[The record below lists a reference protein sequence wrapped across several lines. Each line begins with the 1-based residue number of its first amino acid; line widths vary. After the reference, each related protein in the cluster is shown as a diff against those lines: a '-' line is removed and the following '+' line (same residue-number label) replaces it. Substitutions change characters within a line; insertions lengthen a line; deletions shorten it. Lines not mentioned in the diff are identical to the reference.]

1 MRAPTKCQKCDA
13 QLTPGAR
20 GPLPTFCT
28 GCRPSNK
35 PKAGWSLYSCEICG
49 DEFLRN
55 HKSRVTCSVRCAT
68 IIKKRRCQSCKAPFR
83 SSTVYRK
90 FCDECYKSA
99 RSDAIQKACATGVDI
114 SCKWCGESSAGRI
127 GKVFCSAKC
136 KDSYHVHNRR
146 ARLAEQGLSG
156 SYVNRSDVGE
166 KDGWICGI
174 CGEPVDAS
182 IQWPD
187 QQSPSID
194 HIIPLSKGGP
204 HSMENLQISHL
215 VCNVR
220 KNNGTE

>member
-28 GCRPSNK
+28 GCRPSK
-35 PKAGWSLYSCEICG
+35 TAKAGWSLYSCEICG

-55 HKSRVTCSVRCAT
+55 HKRRVTCGQRC
-68 IIKKRRCQSCKAPFR
+68 
-83 SSTVYRK
+83 
-90 FCDECYKSA
+90 
-99 RSDAIQKACATGVDI
+99 
-114 SCKWCGESSAGRI
+114 
-127 GKVFCSAKC
+127 
-136 KDSYHVHNRR
+136 
-146 ARLAEQGLSG
+146 ARLAKSG
-156 SYVNRSDVGE
+156 AAMESPASSYIARSDVGE
-166 KDGWICGI
+166 KDSWICGI
-174 CGEPVDAS
+174 CGEPVDKA